1 MNFLAHLYL
10 SGDNVDI
17 RLGNFIGDHVKGR
30 LLSRYPDGVQKGIFL
45 HRAIDFYTDTHPAT
59 FEVRQLFREGY
70 RKYSGVVVDV
80 FFDHFLARYWGTFS
94 PFPLKNFT
102 RKFYY
107 QMVLRYRELPKT
119 IRNFLPFLIQSNRL
133 YSYHRIEGVEQTLR
147 IMSNVTSLPDRTDFA
162 IETLT
167 YNYSFIR
174 DQFLLF
180 FPDLIDFV
188 RDDYNVIPSGWEEGL
203 IQSGAIELKENEEED
218 GE

>member
-10 SGDNVDI
+10 SGDNVDT
-17 RLGNFIGDHVKGR
+17 RLGNFIGDHVKGSS
-30 LLSRYPDGVQKGIFL
+30 LSRYSDGIQKGIFL

-94 PFPLKNFT
+94 PFPLKGFT

-119 IRNFLPFLIQSNRL
+119 IRNFLPFLIQTNRL

-147 IMSNVTSLPDRTDFA
+147 IMSNVTSLPDKTEFA
-162 IETLT
+162 IETLM

-188 RDDYNVIPSGWEEGL
+188 RDDYNVIPSGWEDGL
-203 IQSGAIELKENEEED
+203 IQSGAIELKENKEED
-218 GE
+218 SE

>member
-10 SGDNVDI
+10 SGDNVDV
-17 RLGNFIGDHVKGR
+17 RLGNFIGDHVKGS
-30 LLSRYPDGVQKGIFL
+30 LLGRYPDGVQKGIFL

-94 PFPLKNFT
+94 PYPLKGFT

-147 IMSNVTSLPDRTDFA
+147 IMSNVTSLPDKTDFA

-188 RDDYNVIPSGWEEGL
+188 RDDYNVLPSGWEDGL

-218 GE
+218 SE

>member
-10 SGDNVDI
+10 SGDNVDV

-30 LLSRYPDGVQKGIFL
+30 LLGRYPDGVQKGIFL

-94 PFPLKNFT
+94 PFPLKGFT

-218 GE
+218 SE